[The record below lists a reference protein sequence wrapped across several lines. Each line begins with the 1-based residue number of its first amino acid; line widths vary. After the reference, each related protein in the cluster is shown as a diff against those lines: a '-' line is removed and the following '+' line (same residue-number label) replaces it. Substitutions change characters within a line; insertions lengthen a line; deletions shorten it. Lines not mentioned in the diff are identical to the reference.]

1 MQEEWKEV
9 VGFEGLYEVSNKG
22 RVRSLDRKVPRLG
35 KYGQPSH
42 MVYKGKLIPMW
53 ITNQGYLR
61 LTLNRDG
68 KKSNHLVHRLV
79 ANAFIPNTENKETVN
94 HKNGIKSDNQ
104 LQNLE
109 WATRSEQ
116 NHHAWAIGLNKGKTG
131 WTGKYAPTNQR
142 RAMCLS

>member
-22 RVRSLDRKVPRLG
+22 RVRSLDREVPRLG

-53 ITNQGYLR
+53 ITDTGYLR
-61 LTLNRDG
+61 ITLNKEG

-79 ANAFIPNTENKETVN
+79 ANAFIPNVDNKETVN
-94 HKNGIKSDNQ
+94 HKNGVKADNQ
-104 LQNLE
+104 IDNLE

-116 NHHAWAIGLNKGKTG
+116 NKHAWALGLNQGKTG
-131 WTGKYAPTNQR
+131 WRGKYAPTNQR
-142 RAMCLS
+142 RAMSSS